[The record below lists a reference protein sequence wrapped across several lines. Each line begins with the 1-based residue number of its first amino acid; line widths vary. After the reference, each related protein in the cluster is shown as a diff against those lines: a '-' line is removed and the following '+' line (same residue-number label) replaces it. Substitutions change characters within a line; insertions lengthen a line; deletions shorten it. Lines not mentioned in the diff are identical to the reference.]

1 MVNKL
6 LDAQLG
12 TVLTQDP
19 SISLKSF
26 LSTNWAVATGYS
38 PPIAAAIRFD
48 TKFGNMSGENFVIIE
63 NMPQT
68 IKPQILGKGR
78 VRITDVKRLQIY
90 CVGHSSK
97 DNKWKM
103 EKHIESLINGNPQGL
118 NANGIDI
125 IDLSEFVEIE
135 AAPDNPKNPA
145 GTTVI
150 ARSRALV
157 SLIYDEYQAVA

>member
-1 MVNKL
+1 MTNKML
-6 LDAQLG
+6 NSQLSG
-12 TVLTQDP
+12 VFTQDP
-19 SISLKSF
+19 SISLKNF
-26 LSTNWAVATGYS
+26 LSTNWTVVTGYV
-38 PPIAAAIRFD
+38 PPIATTIRFD
-48 TKFGNMSGENFVIIE
+48 TKFGNMSGENFVVIE

-78 VRITDVKRLQIY
+78 TRTVDTKRLQIY

-103 EKHIESLINGNPQGL
+103 ERHIDSLINGNPTGL
-118 NANGIDI
+118 TANGIDI
-125 IDLSEFVEIE
+125 MELGEFVEIE

-157 SLIYDEYQAVA
+157 TLTYDEYQAVV